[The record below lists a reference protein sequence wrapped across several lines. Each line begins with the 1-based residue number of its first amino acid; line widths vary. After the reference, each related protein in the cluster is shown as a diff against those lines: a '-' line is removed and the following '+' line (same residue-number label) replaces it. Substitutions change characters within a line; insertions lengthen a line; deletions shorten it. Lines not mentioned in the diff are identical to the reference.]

1 MVNCILTAML
11 AKTTEGIGIGTS
23 RMSCL
28 HTGLANRNPPFFL
41 LYGHDPRLPTPAALS
56 PAKVETNLDF
66 KAYGADLVTWMSTA
80 WKTDSVKKVQ
90 KWQKKYYDKKSRV
103 RLETAFSCIS
113 QRSIQE
119 KLSTDMTTNDTH
131 IAQS

>member
-80 WKTDSVKKVQ
+80 WKTASVKKVQ

-103 RLETAFSCIS
+103 PNFEFGDHVFLYQPEEHTG
-113 QRSIQE
+113 
-119 KLSTDMTTNDTH
+119 KTLDGHDNK
-131 IAQS
+131 